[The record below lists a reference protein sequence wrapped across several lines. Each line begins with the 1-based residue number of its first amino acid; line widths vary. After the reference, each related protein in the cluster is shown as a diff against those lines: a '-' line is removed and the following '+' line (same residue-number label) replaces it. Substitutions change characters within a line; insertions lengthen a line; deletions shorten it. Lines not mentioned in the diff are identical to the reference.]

1 MVSPTK
7 NSQFPM
13 GPSPTPPK
21 PKRWCDRSSE
31 VLDGA
36 HVGSSIGMRFS
47 LLRPFCSTMGRGPV
61 PRIVSSL
68 VGQDAIVSRDNG
80 FYHSLFQIL
89 TGVGA
94 SLITVFPT
102 VESHDIWN

>member
-1 MVSPTK
+1 
-7 NSQFPM
+7 M

-21 PKRWCDRSSE
+21 PRQRCDRSLG

-36 HVGSSIGMRFS
+36 HVGLSIGIRLS
-47 LLRPFCSTMGRGPV
+47 LLRPFSSTTGGGPV
-61 PRIVSSL
+61 PRKVCSL

-89 TGVGA
+89 TGVVA
-94 SLITVFPT
+94 SLITVFPA
-102 VESHDIWN
+102 VESHHIWN